1 MGLNISNRADAS
13 TLDALRDPAAN
24 ALRARA
30 SSDPKSVVKAA
41 AKQFEAL
48 FMNQLMKSMRESTM
62 ASGMLDNAGTQ
73 MGTEMLDT
81 QFANQMTG
89 LRGGLGDVIARQLER
104 QMAGTAGAAAGATPG
119 APGDAASA
127 TQGATV
133 SLNASLNTRLLPRPE
148 GREGVSASASASDA
162 LRGAIEVPANGDMS
176 VVMPGRPGPAA
187 NVARPVAALAPAGA
201 AGAAAAGGAPGG
213 ARVKQEDFLR
223 RHETAARAAEAQ
235 TGIPATF
242 MVAQAAHE
250 SGWGKREIR
259 NTDGSSTFNV
269 FGIKA
274 GASWKGKVAQVVTT
288 EVVNGQAQKVV
299 AKFRAYGSYEESFRD
314 YAQLMKN
321 NPRYAKVVS
330 AGNNAQGFAQGLQRA
345 GYATDPAYAD
355 KLTRVINTTLRMQR
369 TSQSTP
375 ATLA

>member
-1 MGLNISNRADAS
+1 MGLNISKTADAGA
-13 TLDALRDPAAN
+13 LDALRDPAAN

-30 SSDPKSVVKAA
+30 SSDPKSIVKAA

-81 QFANQMTG
+81 QFANQMSG

-104 QMAGTAGAAAGATPG
+104 QMAGTAGAAG
-119 APGDAASA
+119 AASA
-127 TQGATV
+127 TADPAPAPV
-133 SLNASLNTRLLPRPE
+133 SVNASLNMRLLARPDPRAEASTRPSDPLRSAIDLPE
-148 GREGVSASASASDA
+148 D
-162 LRGAIEVPANGDMS
+162 GDMS
-176 VVMPGRPGPAA
+176 VVMPGRPGPATE
-187 NVARPVAALAPAGA
+187 VMRPLAAAAPAGA
-201 AGAAAAGGAPGG
+201 PG

-250 SGWGKREIR
+250 SGWGKRELR
-259 NTDGSSTFNV
+259 NADGTATFNV

-274 GASWKGKVAQVVTT
+274 GASWKGKVAQVTTT
-288 EVVNGQAQKVV
+288 EVVNGQPQKVV
-299 AKFRAYGSYEESFRD
+299 ANFRSYASYEESFRD

-330 AGNNAQGFAQGLQRA
+330 AGNSAQGFAQGLQRA

-369 TSQSTP
+369 ATLSTP